1 MLEIWGRKYSSNV
14 ITVMWAVGELKLDHV
29 LHVSGGSFGGLDTPE
44 YGRMNPNRQIP
55 TIRDDGF
62 VLWESHTIVRYLA
75 AKYGRGTLWP
85 EDIRVMAVSDQ
96 WMEWC
101 KSLAFPA
108 VFPLFWDTVR
118 TPVEQRDMD
127 GVARKAV
134 QAGKTL
140 SILDDRLGEVPYV
153 AGDSFTMGDIPL
165 GAVAYRYYNVEI
177 ERPALPN
184 LEAWYARLC
193 ERPAYQDHVMN
204 FFGTNPEE
212 WQALERQSG
221 PGA

>member
-14 ITVMWAVGELKLDHV
+14 ITVMWAVGELDLDHV

-44 YGRMNPNRQIP
+44 FGKLNPNRQIP
-55 TIRDDGF
+55 TIRDNGF

-75 AKYGRGTLWP
+75 AKYGWGSLWP
-85 EDIRVMAVSDQ
+85 EDIREASIADQ

-101 KSLAFPA
+101 KSSAFPA

-118 TPVEQRDMD
+118 TPVEKRDMAAVAEKAIKAGEIMALLD
-127 GVARKAV
+127 G
-134 QAGKTL
+134 
-140 SILDDRLGEVPYV
+140 RLADVTYV
-153 AGDSFTMGDIPL
+153 AGENLTMGDIPL
-165 GAVAYRYYNVEI
+165 GAITYRYFNVDV
-177 ERPALPN
+177 ERPSLPN

-193 ERPAYQDHVMN
+193 ERPAFQEHVMN

-221 PGA
+221 QA